1 MVGVQKTVF
10 SVAAFQEARHE
21 VAGQTGTG
29 IFLGAEV
36 LHDVGQLLPVVEG
49 FLY

>member
-1 MVGVQKTVF
+1 MQKAVF
-10 SVAAFQEARHE
+10 SVAALQEARHE
-21 VAGQTGTG
+21 VAGQAGTRV
-29 IFLGAEV
+29 FLGAEV